1 MTTSPRSVH
10 SARRRSLRSTPRS
23 HGATSAWGE
32 DSSSSARTAERSWA
46 SELSGTHSPADYI
59 DLDRLLTNRVR
70 PHTAGVVAVAPQ
82 SPPTVCLRAMSDKTS
97 SFRYLKYVGWAIVLG
112 LAIWV
117 LSIIAG
123 LGSWWV
129 PLGVVAFVGFI
140 VLVNR
145 LTRRPSPRTG
155 QQSPE
160 HRVVS
165 TDQDRWG
172 GGAGI

>member
-1 MTTSPRSVH
+1 
-10 SARRRSLRSTPRS
+10 
-23 HGATSAWGE
+23 
-32 DSSSSARTAERSWA
+32 
-46 SELSGTHSPADYI
+46 
-59 DLDRLLTNRVR
+59 
-70 PHTAGVVAVAPQ
+70 
-82 SPPTVCLRAMSDKTS
+82 MSDETNN
-97 SFRYLKYVGWAIVLG
+97 FRYLKYIGWAMVLG

-117 LSIIAG
+117 LSIVAG

-129 PLGVVAFVGFI
+129 SLGVVAFVGFI

-145 LTRRPSPRTG
+145 LTRRPSPKTG
-155 QQSPE
+155 QPSPE